1 MPYKGIVI
9 PYQDLLKAE
18 KMGEEVFLIYSLEER
33 VPISQLL
40 DGIEKI
46 KSMPTQK
53 KKLADVVIIT
63 ALDKER
69 DAVLRYLDAPEK
81 VQIKNRIVYKSDL
94 RHDNARSSYQV
105 FLLCLNNMG
114 SVAAGIATT
123 QAIDWN
129 PSLIILVGIMGGVK
143 GDERHLGDLIVA
155 EQIVGYEA
163 GKLTE
168 AGTEPR
174 FEVLR
179 PSHALIETTRNFPT
193 EKWVSALTISH
204 PVGSVGKFKS
214 LMESVWRFFYHHPNS
229 KDRQLAPNIHW
240 GVVASGEKVIADDKT
255 LSELQ
260 KHWPKLVG
268 IEMEGYGVAH
278 AIYTAESRPEFFM
291 VKSICD
297 WANPDKNDEWQ
308 EYAADVAAVF
318 VVNLLRSKPL

>member
-1 MPYKGIVI
+1 
-9 PYQDLLKAE
+9 
-18 KMGEEVFLIYSLEER
+18 
-33 VPISQLL
+33 
-40 DGIEKI
+40 
-46 KSMPTQK
+46 
-53 KKLADVVIIT
+53 
-63 ALDKER
+63 
-69 DAVLRYLDAPEK
+69 
-81 VQIKNRIVYKSDL
+81 
-94 RHDNARSSYQV
+94 
-105 FLLCLNNMG
+105 MG
-114 SVAAGIATT
+114 SVAAGIATA
-123 QAIDWN
+123 QIIDWN

-163 GKLTE
+163 GKITN
-168 AGTEPR
+168 AGAER
-174 FEVLR
+174 DFKVFHS
-179 PSHALIETTRNFPT
+179 SHALVEATRHFPT
-193 EKWVSALTISH
+193 EKWVSALTISR
-204 PVGSVGKFKS
+204 PVGSGGKFKS
-214 LMESVWRFFYHHPNS
+214 LMESVWRFFYPHPNR

-297 WANPDKNDEWQ
+297 WANLDKNDEWQ
-308 EYAADVAAVF
+308 AYAADVAAVF